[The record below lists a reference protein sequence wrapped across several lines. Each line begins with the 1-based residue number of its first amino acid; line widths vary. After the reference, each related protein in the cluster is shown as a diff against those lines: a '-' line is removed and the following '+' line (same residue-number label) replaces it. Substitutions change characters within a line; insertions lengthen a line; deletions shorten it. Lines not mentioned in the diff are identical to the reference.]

1 MTIALA
7 ISFDSGIL
15 LCADAPSSVPA
26 RLPWTSTKIFAR
38 SYTSG
43 ERSARSIFVIN
54 EPADNTVAAL
64 RRSERALDVLDPADR
79 TIDRMRAAVDAALRT
94 EPLPDGPLLAALYS
108 PIDRQCA
115 AFRSRRT
122 GLEEFVG
129 YDCQGSAAYLAH
141 YLIRDEYQTAQSM
154 DSVDMT
160 TAFSIATQTVQ
171 AVRQGPGGCGEAT
184 EVIVMYANGRSTN
197 VQRIGPPHSSSFRN
211 ATKSA

>member
-1 MTIALA
+1 VTIVLAL
-7 ISFDSGIL
+7 SFDSGIL
-15 LCADAPSSVPA
+15 LCADAPACVPA

-38 SYTSG
+38 SYSAG
-43 ERSARSIFVIN
+43 ARGARSIFVIS
-54 EPADNTVAAL
+54 EPNDDTVAAL
-64 RRSERALDVLDPADR
+64 RRAESALDDLPPAEQ
-79 TIDRMRAAVDAALRT
+79 TIDRMRAVIDAALRT
-94 EPLPDGPLLAALYS
+94 DPLPGAPLLAALYS

-141 YLIRDEYQTAQSM
+141 YLVRDEYRAAQSM

-171 AVRQGPGGCGEAT
+171 AVRQCPGGCGEAT
-184 EVIVMYANGRSTN
+184 EVIVMYANGRSSN
-197 VQRIGPPHSSSFRN
+197 VQRIGPAHFSSFKK
-211 ATKSA
+211 AMMSA